1 MYVDWAMCNALG
13 REMCLSVR
21 LLEGVIEEGEKNTLL
36 LLFQVQKVRDS
47 KLQGGERKK
56 KKVFVSFGSFLK
68 SFFLFFNSRFFFFS
82 FFNVYL

>member
-56 KKVFVSFGSFLK
+56 KKSLCKFWEFFKIFL
-68 SFFLFFNSRFFFFS
+68 SFF
-82 FFNVYL
+82 

>member
-21 LLEGVIEEGEKNTLL
+21 LLEGVIEEGGKNTLL

-47 KLQGGERKK
+47 KLQGGEK

-68 SFFLFFNSRFFFFS
+68 IFLSFF
-82 FFNVYL
+82 

>member
-13 REMCLSVR
+13 RETCLSVR

-47 KLQGGERKK
+47 KLQGGEKK
-56 KKVFVSFGSFLK
+56 KSLCKFWEFFKIFL
-68 SFFLFFNSRFFFFS
+68 SFF
-82 FFNVYL
+82 